1 MKEALIVILV
11 CVVLSVSN
19 QLGWYYAHSTVAIEC
34 LRLGKFYV
42 GEMVFVCA
50 PEGQK

>member
-19 QLGWYYAHSTVAIEC
+19 QLGWYHAHSTVANEC

-42 GEMVFVCA
+42 EDMVFVCA
-50 PEGQK
+50 PEAKK